1 MPVQA
6 QSVITIEGSSKTLC
20 RKCRAP
26 NLRRRTATFFNAI
39 TSFYPYTCG
48 RCGHHQKRFRFTI
61 VTFVVALMAGTL
73 AGGAVW
79 FGWHPPSFLGGE
91 GNATDPARAQQD
103 QAEALAR
110 ARTSAGGQL
119 STFEQLMVHKQ
130 KTPMD
135 NATIL
140 KLVKANVGKDIIL
153 QMIRTSGADYDLGA
167 NAIIE
172 LKDAGVDQAVILAMI
187 DVSYASH

>member
-1 MPVQA
+1 MDDA
-6 QSVITIEGSSKTLC
+6 SKTLC
-20 RKCRAP
+20 KKCRAP
-26 NLRRRTATFFNAI
+26 NLRRRTPNFFSKI
-39 TSFYPYTCG
+39 TSFYPYTCS
-48 RCGHHQKRFRFTI
+48 RCGHHQKRFRFTAI
-61 VTFVVALMAGTL
+61 TFVMVLLLGTL
-73 AGGAVW
+73 TGGAAW
-79 FGWHPPSFLGGE
+79 FIKNPPSFLTLGAAGE
-91 GNATDPARAQQD
+91 AANSNQAQQD

-110 ARTSAGGQL
+110 ARTAAGGQL

-135 NATIL
+135 NATVL

-153 QMIRTSGADYDLGA
+153 QMIRTSGADYDLSA

-172 LKDAGVDQAVILAMI
+172 LKDAGVDQAIILAMI